1 MSLSDRPKPDNINNS
16 VLSSKGAMPQKS
28 LLSVNEN
35 PFSMNR
41 VLYSRTVQTYTK
53 EDNTIKKEKH
63 YYGNRN
69 SDASSVMERKK
80 LLNAGRKNYLG
91 NDISHQSERT
101 INDVRDAKKRVRS
114 SGSIVPAKVTHKY
127 DNAPIFY

>member
-1 MSLSDRPKPDNINNS
+1 
-16 VLSSKGAMPQKS
+16 
-28 LLSVNEN
+28 
-35 PFSMNR
+35 
-41 VLYSRTVQTYTK
+41 
-53 EDNTIKKEKH
+53 
-63 YYGNRN
+63 
-69 SDASSVMERKK
+69 MERKK